1 MILTTAEAKSLLQIL
16 DNSLDAVLDLFIP
29 IVESDIY
36 TYTHNDFMVKEYKST
51 AVTSGIIYAAN
62 DLKAGDTIMFDSG
75 INGQEPLTVLTATAT
90 QITVTDTLDDEATG
104 NNFVR
109 MKYPKGLKIIAAQ
122 MVKFKIEQ
130 NPGIKSE
137 SIGQY
142 SVTYDQPQT
151 GYPQQLW
158 DALRYSY
165 SKYYKRSE

>member
-1 MILTTAEAKSLLQIL
+1 MILSRSEAKALLQIL
-16 DNSLDAVLDLFIP
+16 DDSLDAVLDLFLP

-36 TYTHNDFMVKEYKST
+36 TYTHNDFMVKEYTST
-51 AVTSGIIYAAN
+51 AVTSGIIYATN
-62 DLKAGDTIMFDSG
+62 DLAPNDTIMFDSG

-90 QITVTDTLDDEATG
+90 QITVTDDLDDETTG
-104 NNFVR
+104 NSFVR

-122 MVKFKIEQ
+122 MVRFKIDQ

-137 SIGQY
+137 AIGQY
-142 SVTYDQPQT
+142 SVTYDQPLT

-158 DALRYSY
+158 DSLRKSY